1 MVTRVYLTLHD
12 TPCGM
17 CRRSCIILR
26 SDNRDKTIIDNSAIF
41 SSQYFPF
48 SLDSRLTANIVFVVY
63 F

>member
-26 SDNRDKTIIDNSAIF
+26 SENRDKTIDNSDIF
-41 SSQYFPF
+41 SSQCFPF